1 MRYLLVLRIVG
12 VLLSLV
18 AVAMLACGLFALLDP
33 VPGEAQAISAMLWS
47 SGITAVVAI
56 VMMVMAGLRHF
67 EGRLLR
73 REAVVIVGLGWV
85 LSSVLG
91 GLPYLLC
98 PPHLG
103 WAGALFESTSGFT
116 TTGSTVMTD
125 IEAWP
130 RGLLLWRSVTQW
142 LGGIGILVLFVA
154 VLSYLGI
161 GAKSLFYNESSYR
174 GGGAGVARIRDTSL
188 WLLRIYLVLS
198 ILCMI
203 GLRLMGLSWFNAVCH
218 SMTAVST
225 GGFSPHSQSIGY
237 YSSWANGWMIEV
249 WLGVIM
255 LLCSINFLL
264 YMVIAR
270 RNWLRLRQEED
281 ARFLLWIVLLAVV
294 AIGGGRAL
302 HGDAPWIESMRDA
315 FFTVTAISS
324 TTGFGTADYEQWEAW
339 SKVIIVLLMFCGGC
353 AGSTAGGFK
362 IGRFLV
368 FLKYARQEVIR
379 AFRPNQIFPLRV
391 NGRNLDENARSRTLF
406 FLTMFLMI
414 AFLATA
420 VVGFLEAGTAID
432 IDTCAGSV
440 LATLANIGPGFGAV
454 GPTGNFAHFREP
466 TLVFLSWLMILG
478 RLELFALLV
487 LFFPSAWRKY

>member
-18 AVAMLACGLFALLDP
+18 AIAMLACGLFAVVDP
-33 VPGEAQAISAMLWS
+33 VPGEAAAITALFWSAGISAAL
-47 SGITAVVAI
+47 AL
-56 VMMVMAGLRHF
+56 MMVAMAGFRRF
-67 EGRLLR
+67 RGRLLR
-73 REAVVIVGLGWV
+73 REAVVVVGLAWV

-98 PPHLG
+98 PPHLD

-116 TTGSTVMTD
+116 TTGSTVMDD
-125 IEAWP
+125 IESWP
-130 RGLLLWRSVTQW
+130 RGILLWRSVTQW

-174 GGGAGVARIRDTSL
+174 GGEGGVARIRDTSL
-188 WLLRIYLVLS
+188 WLLRIYLALS
-198 ILCMI
+198 MVCVI

-225 GGFSPHSQSIGY
+225 GGFSPHNASIGH
-237 YSSWANGWMIEV
+237 YSNWGNGWMIEV
-249 WLGVIM
+249 WLAIIM
-255 LLCSINFLL
+255 LLCSINFLI

-270 RNWLRLRQEED
+270 RNWRRLRQEED
-281 ARFLLWIVLLAVV
+281 ARFLLWVVLLSVL

-302 HGDAPWIESMRDA
+302 HGDAAWIDSMRDA
-315 FFTVTAISS
+315 FFTVAAMIS

-339 SKVIIVLLMFCGGC
+339 SKVLIVLLMFCGGC

-362 IGRFLV
+362 AGRLLV

-379 AFRPNQIFPLRV
+379 AFRPNQVFALRV
-391 NGRNLDENARSRTLF
+391 NGQNLSENARARTLF

-414 AFLATA
+414 SFLATA

-440 LATLANIGPGFGAV
+440 LATIANIGPGFGAV
-454 GPTGNFAHFREP
+454 GPTENFAHFREG
-466 TLVFLSWLMILG
+466 TQVFLAWLMILG

-487 LFFPSAWRKY
+487 LFVPSAWRRY